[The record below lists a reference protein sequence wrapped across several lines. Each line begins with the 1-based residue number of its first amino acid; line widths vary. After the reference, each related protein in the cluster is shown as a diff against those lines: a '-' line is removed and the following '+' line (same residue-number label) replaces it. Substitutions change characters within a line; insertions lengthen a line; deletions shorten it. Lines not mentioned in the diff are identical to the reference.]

1 MAKTIIKLTDMKN
14 IVFKIFLSIALICLI
29 WSCSKKPD
37 VEYTSTYKMSGEW
50 FTRYYDGGTAVTD
63 YSKMLTYNTSDPA
76 SNKIWVVDTLIWPF
90 KAKFDVDYSTLAF
103 KALAATDNLQLS
115 GQKIKVY
122 EGKIIPLG
130 GHAKSGTIVDS
141 IYLKV
146 EFTDDPGTI
155 YEIRGHQRTG
165 FFEDEY

>member
-1 MAKTIIKLTDMKN
+1 MTDMKN
-14 IVFKIFLSIALICLI
+14 IVLKIFLAAVAIGLIY
-29 WSCSKKPD
+29 SCSKKPD

-50 FTRYYDGGTAVTD
+50 FTKYYESGVALTD
-63 YSKMLTYNTSDPA
+63 YNKMLTYNTSDPA
-76 SNKIWVVDTLIWPF
+76 SGKIWVLDTLVWPVQ
-90 KAKFDVDYSTLAF
+90 AKFDVDYSSLTF
-103 KALAATDNLQLS
+103 KSLAATDNLRVP
-115 GQKIKVY
+115 GEHVKVY

-130 GHAKSGTIVDS
+130 GRGKSGTIVDS

-155 YEIRGHQRTG
+155 YEIRGHQRSG